1 MSLASL
7 ALGNQPP
14 PPPFSS
20 AQTQMHSL
28 TLSLYIRR
36 VRYAKIICYPRAA
49 PRAPLSCF
57 AWELALTLKAD
68 KVAGLFGLPSDDA
81 QAVLQAQYVLHAK
94 NETAC
99 VPDWHLH
106 LVSDQITSSLGKY
119 TLLSCHLGEVK
130 IVGVGLLA
138 SQTHRDEDDH
148 GSV

>member
-7 ALGNQPP
+7 APVSNPP
-14 PPPFSS
+14 LS

-36 VRYAKIICYPRAA
+36 VRYAKIICYPQAA

-68 KVAGLFGLPSDDA
+68 KEAGLFGLPSNDA
-81 QAVLQAQYVLHAK
+81 QAVLQAQYALNA
-94 NETAC
+94 EMRRLAFTDLA
-99 VPDWHLH
+99 PS
-106 LVSDQITSSLGKY
+106 LVSDQIMSRLRKY
-119 TLLSCHLGEVK
+119 TLLLCHLGEVK